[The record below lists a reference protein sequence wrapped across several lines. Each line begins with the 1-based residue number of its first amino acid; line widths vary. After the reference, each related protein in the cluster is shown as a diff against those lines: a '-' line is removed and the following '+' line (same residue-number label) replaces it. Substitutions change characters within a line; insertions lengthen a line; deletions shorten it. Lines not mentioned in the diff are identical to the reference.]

1 MRQQSVLAVGDV
13 IRLDGVTKT
22 CPARLSG
29 GERQLAAGPW
39 PDRPGQVVL
48 DGSQVPGLGG
58 NPQVGS
64 TLSVTGAPGAS
75 ALTVVGYANSVTNT
89 ADGWV
94 TPGEV
99 ARLEAPGA
107 PASTQMLYRF
117 APVGRPRPPG
127 RGAARRVMRV
137 TVKRPPPPRP
147 GALTWDP

>member
-13 IRLDGVTKT
+13 IRLDSVT

-29 GERQLAAGPW
+29 GERQLNAGPW
-39 PDRPGQVVL
+39 PDGPGQVVL

-99 ARLEAPGA
+99 ARLEAPGT
-107 PASTQMLYRF
+107 PVGTQMLDRF
-117 APVGRPRPPG
+117 AQAGSYAQIRAEG
-127 RGAARRVMRV
+127 TM
-137 TVKRPPPPRP
+137 KRLPPPRP
-147 GALTWDP
+147 GAISWDP